1 MSGPCPAPLR
11 RPTSSCRPRSPWC
24 RASSRSSPT
33 RGRSRTSSTTPAP
46 RRSRS
51 RVRRRSSDDTATR
64 PVPCGENRRR
74 HTETQHTTG
83 SHGSGGLGAT
93 AAGVG
98 SAGCGGGGG
107 SQSRSAGRVGS
118 AGGGGG
124 WNRTVAVGGVLPGCV
139 CVCVCVA
146 CMGVGGKGARRL
158 SSDFFSSSGRFSW
171 GVSPHGPEARF
182 WCEPSAHHSRRHAQV
197 EVPVQKLF
205 PWGRVSEAGQLSYKI
220 CVFQAPLRGPGA
232 SWTTDTRSWCEP
244 SAHPRP
250 RHAQIRR

>member
-1 MSGPCPAPLR
+1 MRGK
-11 RPTSSCRPRSPWC
+11 SSETHRNTAHHRFARVG
-24 RASSRSSPT
+24 RAGGDGGW
-33 RGRSRTSSTTPAP
+33 GRVGW
-46 RRSRS
+46 
-51 RVRRRSSDDTATR
+51 VRRRGRVTITK
-64 PVPCGENRRR
+64 CG
-74 HTETQHTTG
+74 
-83 SHGSGGLGAT
+83 S
-93 AAGVG
+93 
-98 SAGCGGGGG
+98 
-107 SQSRSAGRVGS
+107 GRVGWGRRRVEQDS
-118 AGGGGG
+118 GGGRSFA
-124 WNRTVAVGGVLPGCV
+124 WL

-158 SSDFFSSSGRFSW
+158 SSDFFSSPGRFSW

>member
-1 MSGPCPAPLR
+1 MRVHGVRQHGAARGRPLLRPRHAGPAAASAVAVATTRRLGPC
-11 RPTSSCRPRSPWC
+11 
-24 RASSRSSPT
+24 RAGKIVGDTQKHSTPQVRT
-33 RGRSRTSSTTPAP
+33 GRAGWG
-46 RRSRS
+46 
-51 RVRRRSSDDTATR
+51 RRRL
-64 PVPCGENRRR
+64 
-74 HTETQHTTG
+74 
-83 SHGSGGLGAT
+83 GSGRLGAE
-93 AAGVG
+93 AG
-98 SAGCGGGGG
+98 AGHNHEV
-107 SQSRSAGRVGS
+107 RVGS
-118 AGGGGG
+118 GRLGAEAGGTGQ
-124 WNRTVAVGGVLPGCV
+124 WRWAEFCLAVCVCV

-158 SSDFFSSSGRFSW
+158 SSDFFSSPGRFSW